1 MRWNQAV
8 PEQKQHGY
16 QVPRA
21 EFALWREQPE
31 LVYLDSAAS
40 SQVPERVLQRFMHYY
55 QHEHANAH
63 RGAYPLAQGATQQLE
78 QARSSLANW
87 IGTDAQ
93 HLVFTA
99 GATHSLNL
107 LAHGLT
113 IDWQAGDEI
122 VISRAEH
129 HANFLPWQRLAAQHQ
144 LKIRW
149 LDLDPVTGGLASS
162 WPALIGPR
170 CKLLAVTLAS
180 NVTGQILPVAELC
193 QQASAVG
200 ALSIVDAAQAVSSVP
215 LDVAALGCDA
225 LTFSAHK
232 MYGVTGC
239 GVLYLSQQL
248 QQQLEPAL
256 LGGGMVAE
264 VGEAGSQWLS
274 GVSKYE
280 AGTPNTAA
288 ILACAEAAKWLT
300 EQREQGLSSYL
311 AELTATVSR
320 QLTQRDWIQV
330 LPRQE
335 PALPVLS
342 FYSSAVHA
350 YDLASYLAEQAI
362 AVRAGSH
369 CAQPL
374 LRFWQ
379 HEAVV
384 RVSFA
389 AYTTRADCERLL
401 VALDEAYQLFAED
414 QSKTN

>member
-1 MRWNQAV
+1 M
-8 PEQKQHGY
+8 PEQKQQGY

-21 EFALWREQPE
+21 EFALWREQPD

-40 SQVPERVLQRFMHYY
+40 CQVPDRVLQRFMRYY

-63 RGAYPLAQGATQQLE
+63 RGAYPLAQQATQQLE
-78 QARSSLANW
+78 HARSSLASW
-87 IGTDAQ
+87 IGTDAE

-107 LAHGLT
+107 LAQGLN

-149 LDLDPVTGGLASS
+149 LDLDPVTGALRSS
-162 WPALIGPR
+162 WPELITPR

-180 NVTGQILPVAELC
+180 NVTGQIFPIAELC
-193 QQASAVG
+193 QRAAAMG
-200 ALSIVDAAQAVSSVP
+200 ALSIIDAAQAVGSVP

-232 MYGVTGC
+232 MYSVTGC
-239 GVLYLSQQL
+239 GVLYLSDQMQQK
-248 QQQLEPAL
+248 LEPAL
-256 LGGGMVAE
+256 LGGGMVAR
-264 VGEAGSQWLS
+264 VGTDTSQWLS
-274 GVSKYE
+274 GVQKYE

-288 ILACAEAAKWLT
+288 ILACAEAAVWLT
-300 EQREQGLSSYL
+300 EQREQGLTPYL
-311 AELTATVSR
+311 AELNITLAQ
-320 QLTQRDWIQV
+320 QLAERDWIRV

-335 PALPVLS
+335 PTLPVLS
-342 FYSSAVHA
+342 FYSPQVHA
-350 YDLASYLAEQAI
+350 YDLASFLAEQGI
-362 AVRAGSH
+362 AVRAGGH

-374 LRFWQ
+374 LDYWQ

-384 RVSFA
+384 RVSLA
-389 AYTTRADCERLL
+389 AYTTRADSERLL
-401 VALDEAYQLFAED
+401 AALDQAYQLFAED
-414 QSKTN
+414 